1 MDTLKVSR
9 PAVQVIAYWIK
20 NENESYQGLN
30 WKYKSWTVRFY
41 LRRLV
46 LNGDFEWGHVGHDQ
60 VKKWSFKELWKL
72 I

>member
-20 NENESYQGLN
+20 NENESNRGLN
-30 WKYKSWTVRFY
+30 WKYKFWTVSFDF
-41 LRRLV
+41 RRLV
-46 LNGDFEWGHVGHDQ
+46 LDGDFEWGHDQ